1 MAEKQKFKKNP
12 HNYAIKKTS
21 LLKQKVSVSN
31 LIKWMANKWMSH
43 WVFQLCQRVIT
54 STRKGQMTELQSE
67 TNRVIAVTR
76 IFSITE
82 SCCYERAHMNTW
94 CGFPIFPMHNVF
106 VFLYMLLLS
115 AWYFIFEYIWLTGN
129 GRLGGRYCSSVQN
142 LPGAGRTRREGQW
155 TGQKKNQ

>member
-21 LLKQKVSVSN
+21 LLKQKVSISN
-31 LIKWMANKWMSH
+31 IIKWMANKWMSH
-43 WVFQLCQRVIT
+43 WVFQLCQ
-54 STRKGQMTELQSE
+54 LQSE
-67 TNRVIAVTR
+67 TNREIAVNR

-82 SCCYERAHMNTW
+82 SCYYERAHMNTW

>member
-1 MAEKQKFKKNP
+1 MNVTLGVSALS
-12 HNYAIKKTS
+12 TS
-21 LLKQKVSVSN
+21 VWNKSGDSLEYSVSQN
-31 LIKWMANKWMSH
+31 H
-43 WVFQLCQRVIT
+43 VIMKEHT
-54 STRKGQMTELQSE
+54 WTHG
-67 TNRVIAVTR
+67 VAFP
-76 IFSITE
+76 FSQCTM
-82 SCCYERAHMNTW
+82 CL
-94 CGFPIFPMHNVF
+94 